1 MREIFNYKGQKL
13 SYVSEWIQGTLWVHV
28 NGKIFSVESQVTKRN
43 RKGNVG
49 IAHNKVTAPMPGK
62 VTKVFV
68 KEGQVVE
75 KGQPVVVMEAM
86 KMEYTLKSEIGG
98 PVEKVKAVVG
108 AQVSLGDMLVQI
120 AQEPE

>member
-1 MREIFNYKGQKL
+1 MREIFSYKGQKL

-28 NGKIFSVESQVTKRN
+28 NGKIFSVESQGTKRN

-62 VTKVFV
+62 ITKVFV
-68 KEGQVVE
+68 KEGQIVE

-120 AQEPE
+120 SQEPE